1 MSYIK
6 HILLPHEE
14 ILYDGRVHPRVLLPG
29 LLFLLDSA
37 FMLMEATDTGGKW
50 SIILPFLYHLAD
62 WFPSTRWLYSS
73 FYHWQEASPNIAM
86 EIKVLASISAV
97 WGLYKFIQAFM
108 LIQTTELIV
117 TNLRIIAK
125 SGIFEVT
132 TIEMDKN
139 RVAGVIVHSSFI
151 GRIMGYGNIIIQGFT
166 SSIQGLP
173 VMVNPH
179 LVERFVC

>member
-14 ILYDGRVHPRVLLPG
+14 ILYDGRVHPRILLPG
-29 LLFLLDSA
+29 LLLLLHSA
-37 FMLMEATDTGGKW
+37 IMLMEATDTGGKW
-50 SIILPFLYHLAD
+50 SIILPFLYHLSVF
-62 WFPSTRWLYSS
+62 FPSTNWLYNS
-73 FYHWQEASPNIAM
+73 FYHWQEVSPNIAM
-86 EIKVLASISAV
+86 EVKVIALIIAI
-97 WGLYKFIQAFM
+97 WGLYKFIKALM
-108 LIQTTELIV
+108 IIQTTELMV

-125 SGIFEVT
+125 RGIFEVT
-132 TIEMDKN
+132 TIEMDRN
-139 RVAGVIVHSSFI
+139 RVAGVVVHSSFL

-179 LVERFVC
+179 LVEKFVC